1 MVPFEWLRSA
11 ELSLIIQRPDKIN
24 SRRAGG
30 PGARF
35 VAASLLA
42 IVWSEDPDID
52 EVVLDGICR
61 RRRPGAHA

>member
-11 ELSLIIQRPDKIN
+11 EFLIIQRPDKIN

-30 PGARF
+30 PARF

>member
-1 MVPFEWLRSA
+1 MVPFEWPRSA
-11 ELSLIIQRPDKIN
+11 EFLIIQRPDKIN

-35 VAASLLA
+35 VAVSHLA

-52 EVVLDGICR
+52 EVVLDGIRR